1 MLVDVEEGPVL
12 RFPHRFP
19 HRPTCAVAVALV
31 GALLGLAACSPTAG
45 VSVVAT
51 VTATAT
57 RPSAPTA
64 TPTLAPAPAPT
75 ATNVPDG
82 WAVLVTPHFSLAYP
96 PGWTPQ
102 TTPQS
107 QWTVLYTLVPP
118 SASAQTPPMT
128 VLVQEQVPSPA
139 IGDPY
144 CLPASSG
151 AQRTTLANLPMA
163 YMLSGEG
170 QADRLWVFANA
181 QHTVY
186 GLTAGDAQSSS
197 AIQAQDDAMLAA
209 FRPDNADPW
218 QC

>member
-12 RFPHRFP
+12 RFPNRL
-19 HRPTCAVAVALV
+19 TVAVAVALV
-31 GALLGLAACSPTAG
+31 GALLCLAACSPTAT
-45 VSVVAT
+45 VSAVA
-51 VTATAT
+51 AAT
-57 RPSAPTA
+57 RP
-64 TPTLAPAPAPT
+64 PAPT
-75 ATNVPDG
+75 ASPTPTRATAPTPTNVPDG

-107 QWTVLYTLVPP
+107 EWTVLYTLVPP
-118 SASAQTPPMT
+118 SASSQTPPVT

-144 CLPASSG
+144 CMPADG
-151 AQRTTLANLPMA
+151 NLQHTTLANLPMA

-170 QADRLWVFANA
+170 QADRVWVFANA
-181 QHTVY
+181 QRTVY
-186 GLTAGDAQSSS
+186 GVSAGDAQSSS
-197 AIQAQDDAMLAA
+197 AIKAQDDAILAT

-218 QC
+218 PC